1 MAYLIGVDG
10 GGSKTTALI
19 ASIDGNVLGRGIGG
33 SSNYHAVGIEA
44 ACKALDQALENA
56 FSSANLSPDATMVK
70 AACFG
75 LAGVDRPGDQA
86 PLQAW
91 AENRWPGMPAI
102 FVSDARLVLEAGTPL
117 GWGIGVICGTGS
129 IVFGRNM
136 DGQTARAG
144 GWGYLL
150 GDEGSGYDIG
160 LTALRSVVRAADG
173 RGPKTSL
180 TQTILSHWGLG
191 AVNDLVSYVYRSA
204 VTKTE
209 IAALAALVEDAAMRG
224 DGVSQGIL
232 NSAGH
237 ELALAA
243 QVVIHRLKLPQPV
256 PCALVGGIFLNG
268 KLVLD
273 QFFASIGK
281 LGLVLSPVQQ
291 VAEPAL
297 GAVRLAKERAGVR
310 Q

>member
-19 ASIDGNVLGRGIGG
+19 AGLDGNVVGRGIGG
-33 SSNYHAVGIEA
+33 SSNYHAIGIEA
-44 ACKALDQALENA
+44 ACKALDQAIENA
-56 FSSANLSPDATMVK
+56 FSSANLSPDSTTVK

-102 FVSDARLVLEAGTPL
+102 FVSDARLVLEAGTPD

-129 IVFGRNM
+129 IVIGRSM

-173 RGPKTSL
+173 RGQETLL
-180 TQTILSHWGLG
+180 TEAILTHWGLG
-191 AVNDLVSYVYRSA
+191 VVNDLVSFVYRSE
-204 VTKTE
+204 VTKKE
-209 IAALAALVEDAAMRG
+209 IAALAALVEVTALRG
-224 DGVSQGIL
+224 DNVSQGIL
-232 NSAGH
+232 NTAGH

-243 QVVIHRLKLPQPV
+243 EVVINRLMLPQTV
-256 PCALVGGIFLNG
+256 PCALVGGIFLHG
-268 KLVLD
+268 KLVLE
-273 QFFASIGK
+273 QFFASTRE
-281 LGLVLSPVQQ
+281 LGVVLSPVQQ

-297 GAVRLAKERAGVR
+297 GAVRLAKERSGVR
-310 Q
+310 